1 MPASGEFETAQDAVY
16 CGFIKAKFNIDG
28 EKRLEDTKG
37 YTFAHSFS
45 SFRTTDHF
53 IYIAIG
59 HKDLPDNTT
68 AIKYIEAIENL
79 GGKITRL
86 DFTIDIMTP
95 FDFASYY
102 ETMVGM
108 NRGTPTLITSP
119 RGDTVYIGR
128 RSSARM
134 LRMYNKRAEILA
146 RKKVD
151 IGFDLTRIEL
161 EVKRDL
167 VKTYKRLYLARRFD
181 VILSDIAKRYCL
193 PGIALQARKIKP
205 DKIADRIDGPMSFVG
220 RYKRV
225 IRLAYVQCPAQFYEI
240 IGVNQDDS
248 D

>member
-1 MPASGEFETAQDAVY
+1 MPDPDLMQTAQDDVY
-16 CGFIKAKFNIDG
+16 CGFIKAKFAIDG
-28 EKRLEDTKG
+28 DNRLEDTKG
-37 YTFAHSFS
+37 YTFAHAFS

-53 IYIAIG
+53 IYIALG
-59 HKDLPDNTT
+59 HKDLPDNQT

-102 ETMVGM
+102 EMMVGM

-134 LRMYNKRAEILA
+134 LRLYNKRAEILA

-181 VILSDIAKRYCL
+181 VIMADIAKRYCL
-193 PGIALQARKIKP
+193 PGITLQARKIKP
-205 DKIADRIDGPMSFVG
+205 DKIADRVDGPMAFVD

-225 IRLAYVQCPAQFYEI
+225 IRLAYLQCPAQFYEI
-240 IGVNQDDS
+240 IGVNQS
-248 D
+248 DAN